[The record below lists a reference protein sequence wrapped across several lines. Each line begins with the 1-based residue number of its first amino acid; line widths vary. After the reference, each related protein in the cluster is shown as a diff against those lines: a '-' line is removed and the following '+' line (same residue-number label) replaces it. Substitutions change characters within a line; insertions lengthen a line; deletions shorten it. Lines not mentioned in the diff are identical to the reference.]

1 MSVSLK
7 MDGGLAPIQDYLSKF
22 MKRGQSTPVMG
33 KNVMYYHGFH
43 VHHWQ
48 WKSKPDFIWHFP
60 TLLFWSLRLTIFQQ
74 MHFFQEFDKPFF
86 EMSGFVKEECSTNN
100 KFLLLF
106 YILARLR
113 DKHIR
118 TKADQ
123 CPKKSCITIL
133 TFIEVISPQLFPW
146 ITM

>member
-48 WKSKPDFIWHFP
+48 WKSKPDFVWHFP

-74 MHFFQEFDKPFF
+74 MHFFQEFDKPFSKCQAF
-86 EMSGFVKEECSTNN
+86 WKSVLQTTN
-100 KFLLLF
+100 FF
-106 YILARLR
+106 CFFQFLARLR
-113 DKHIR
+113 DKHLR